1 MGRKPAYKLEMPS
14 FRKMEISVAIVPP
27 PPDFGTDCDSDHIDA
42 DDDDDDE
49 DDASVDD
56 IIDVVGLRGGNAD
69 SRGKT
74 QSMRPLFKI
83 MVPHP
88 GQVVLGPIFTPRNN
102 NNDEDEDDDG
112 MEE

>member
-1 MGRKPAYKLEMPS
+1 MRLGAHLWGL
-14 FRKMEISVAIVPP
+14 FTLIWATILDIVL
-27 PPDFGTDCDSDHIDA
+27 SD
-42 DDDDDDE
+42 
-49 DDASVDD
+49 
-56 IIDVVGLRGGNAD
+56 IDVVGLRGGNAD

-102 NNDEDEDDDG
+102 NNDEDDDDEG

>member
-42 DDDDDDE
+42 DDEDD

-69 SRGKT
+69 SMGKT

-102 NNDEDEDDDG
+102 NNDEDDDG
-112 MEE
+112 REE